1 MNDVSCHMMCKKGG
15 IVMKSLTVIIS
26 YSDREQ
32 LVEELINAAWKL
44 KPIEIIILA
53 PNDKSKLYEIAMK
66 YRCHSVLMNKYSAHY
81 QGYEVCIKEAKG
93 EILLFLDSNFSL
105 STNEMQRFIEPIVTN
120 QADVVLNK
128 IDKLIEIG
136 KCPNMDIV
144 WRKMLNEILR
154 RPDLKSNSIL
164 SLPYALTKEVVENIG
179 FDYMKDIVLSHM
191 KIVNQGWRIND
202 QYAINTL
209 SKDET
214 IEEEGYL
221 IKKELSKNEK
231 EKVERYLRGISKWI
245 EKKGRRVGF
254 TDAGKRRD
262 IIQKLGES
270 KQYPSYHQGWGM
282 HSSIYDGKQ
291 LSVIIPVQNEEETIE
306 QVILEARKIEPLEI
320 IVVVN
325 GSTDHTAD
333 IAKRLGATIIKYNER
348 LGHNVGR
355 AIGALEATGDILL
368 FIDGDFSVSGSDL
381 HHFTK
386 AVSDGIDIALN
397 DLNPMLNPPFYVVD
411 IVKYMLNLAYGRP
424 ELSNGSLVAIPH
436 AMSKSCLDAIG
447 WETLLCPSLA
457 QVKAILQGYRV
468 ECVHYVDVVKPNR
481 IRLKENVSQNGHPPA
496 VLRIIGDHVE
506 ALSYLIEQLE
516 MDGKG
521 D

>member
-1 MNDVSCHMMCKKGG
+1 
-15 IVMKSLTVIIS
+15 MKSLTVIIL
-26 YSDREQ
+26 YSEREQ
-32 LVEELINAAWKL
+32 ILEESIQSIWKL
-44 KPIEIIILA
+44 NPLEIIILV
-53 PNDKSKLYEIAMK
+53 PNDRSNLYEIAKKHKCHIVFMDK
-66 YRCHSVLMNKYSAHY
+66 YNKHY
-81 QGYEVCIKEAKG
+81 DGYGACIKAAKG
-93 EILLFLDSNFSL
+93 EVLLFLDGNFSL

-136 KCPNMDIV
+136 KCQNMDIV
-144 WRKMLNEILR
+144 WRKMLNEILS

-179 FDYMKDIVLSHM
+179 FNYMEDIVLSHM

-214 IEEEGYL
+214 IEEGGYL

-231 EKVERYLRGISKWI
+231 EKVERYLRGIAKWI

-262 IIQKLGES
+262 IVQKLGEC
-270 KQYPSYHQGWGM
+270 KRYPSYHQGWGM

-325 GSTDHTAD
+325 GSTDQTAN
-333 IAKRLGATIIKYNER
+333 IAKRLGVTIIEYNER

-368 FIDGDFSVSGSDL
+368 FIDGDFSVSGSNL

-386 AVSDGIDIALN
+386 AVSAGVDIALN
-397 DLNPMLNPPFYVVD
+397 DLNPMLHPPFYVVD
-411 IVKYMLNLAYGRP
+411 VVKYMLNLAYNRP

-436 AMSKSCLDAIG
+436 AMSRSCLDAIG
-447 WETLLCPSLA
+447 WESLLCPSLA

-481 IRLKENVSQNGHPPA
+481 IRLMENVSHKGHPPA

>member
-1 MNDVSCHMMCKKGG
+1 
-15 IVMKSLTVIIS
+15 MKSLTIIIS
-26 YSDREQ
+26 YSDRAHILEN
-32 LVEELINAAWKL
+32 LIKVAGKL
-44 KPIEIIILA
+44 KPIEIIVFV
-53 PNDKSKLYEIAMK
+53 PNDRSELYEIAKK
-66 YRCHSVLMNKYSAHY
+66 YRCRSVLIGKYSTHY
-81 QGYEVCIKEAKG
+81 HEYEAFIKEARG
-93 EILLFLDSNFSL
+93 EVLLFLDGNFSL
-105 STNEMQRFIEPIVTN
+105 STNEMKEFIEPIVTN

-144 WRKMLNEILR
+144 WRKMLNEILS

-164 SLPYALTKEVVENIG
+164 SLPYALTKEVVANIG
-179 FDYMKDIVLSHM
+179 CDFMEDIVLSHI

-214 IEEEGYL
+214 LEEEGYL

-231 EKVERYLRGISKWI
+231 EKVKKYLIGISKWI
-245 EKKGRRVGF
+245 EKKGRRGGF

-262 IIQKLGES
+262 IIQRLAEC

-282 HSSIYDGKQ
+282 HSSIYGGKQ
-291 LSVIIPVQNEEETIE
+291 LSVIIPVQDEEETIE
-306 QVILEARKIEPLEI
+306 QVILEVRKIEPLEI

-325 GSTDHTAD
+325 GSADNTAN
-333 IAKRLGATIIKYNER
+333 IAKSLGATVIKYNER

-355 AIGALEATGDILL
+355 AIGALEAIGDIFL
-368 FIDGDFSVSGSDL
+368 FIDGDFSIVGSDL
-381 HHFTK
+381 HRFTQ
-386 AVSDGIDIALN
+386 AVSDGVDIALN
-397 DLNPMLNPPFYVVD
+397 DLNPSLNPPFYIVD
-411 IVKYMLNLAYGRP
+411 IVKYMLNLACNRP

-436 AMSKSCLDAIG
+436 AMSRSCLDAIG

-457 QVKAILQGYRV
+457 QVKAILQGYKV

-481 IRLKENVSQNGHPPA
+481 IRLKEHVNHNGHPPA

-506 ALSYLIEQLE
+506 ALPYLIEKLDT
-516 MDGKG
+516 DGEG
-521 D
+521 G

>member
-1 MNDVSCHMMCKKGG
+1 
-15 IVMKSLTVIIS
+15 MKALTVIIL
-26 YSDREQ
+26 YSEREQ
-32 LVEELINAAWKL
+32 ILEESIQSIWKL
-44 KPIEIIILA
+44 NPLEIIILV
-53 PNDKSKLYEIAMK
+53 PNDRSNLYEIAKKHKCHIVFMDK
-66 YRCHSVLMNKYSAHY
+66 YNKHY
-81 QGYEVCIKEAKG
+81 DGYGACIKAAKG
-93 EILLFLDSNFSL
+93 EVLLFLDGNFSL

-144 WRKMLNEILR
+144 WRKMLNEILS

-179 FDYMKDIVLSHM
+179 FNYMEDIVLSHM

-214 IEEEGYL
+214 IEEGGYL

-231 EKVERYLRGISKWI
+231 EKVERYLRGIAKWI

-262 IIQKLGES
+262 IVQKLGEC
-270 KQYPSYHQGWGM
+270 KRYPSYHQGWGM

-325 GSTDHTAD
+325 GSTDQTAN
-333 IAKRLGATIIKYNER
+333 IAKRLGVTIIEYNER

-368 FIDGDFSVSGSDL
+368 FIDGDFSVSGSNL

-386 AVSDGIDIALN
+386 AVSAGVDMALN
-397 DLNPMLNPPFYVVD
+397 DLNPMLHPPFYVVD
-411 IVKYMLNLAYGRP
+411 VVKYMLNLAYNRP

-436 AMSKSCLDAIG
+436 AMSRSCLDAIG
-447 WETLLCPSLA
+447 WESLLCPSLA

-481 IRLKENVSQNGHPPA
+481 IRLMENVSHNGHPPA

>member
-1 MNDVSCHMMCKKGG
+1 
-15 IVMKSLTVIIS
+15 MKSLTVIIL
-26 YSDREQ
+26 YSEREQ
-32 LVEELINAAWKL
+32 ILEESIQSIWKL
-44 KPIEIIILA
+44 NPLQIIIFV
-53 PNDKSKLYEIAMK
+53 PNDRSNLYEIAK
-66 YRCHSVLMNKYSAHY
+66 KHKCHIVFMDKYSKHY
-81 QGYEVCIKEAKG
+81 DGYGACIKAAKG
-93 EILLFLDSNFSL
+93 EVLLFLDGNFSL

-144 WRKMLNEILR
+144 WRKMLNEILS

-179 FDYMKDIVLSHM
+179 FNYMEDIVLSHM

-214 IEEEGYL
+214 IEEGGYL

-231 EKVERYLRGISKWI
+231 EKVERYLRGIAKWI

-262 IIQKLGES
+262 IVQKLGEC
-270 KQYPSYHQGWGM
+270 KRYPSYHQGWGM

-325 GSTDHTAD
+325 GSTDQTAN
-333 IAKRLGATIIKYNER
+333 IAKRLGVTIIEYNER

-368 FIDGDFSVSGSDL
+368 FIDGDFSVSGSNL

-386 AVSDGIDIALN
+386 AVSAGVDIALN
-397 DLNPMLNPPFYVVD
+397 DLNPMLHPPFYVVD
-411 IVKYMLNLAYGRP
+411 VVKYMLNLACNRP

-436 AMSKSCLDAIG
+436 AMSRSCLDAIG

-481 IRLKENVSQNGHPPA
+481 IRLKENVSHNGHPPA

>member
-1 MNDVSCHMMCKKGG
+1 
-15 IVMKSLTVIIS
+15 MKSLTVIIL
-26 YSDREQ
+26 YSEREQ
-32 LVEELINAAWKL
+32 ILEESIQSIWKL
-44 KPIEIIILA
+44 NPLEIIIFV
-53 PNDKSKLYEIAMK
+53 PNDRSNLYEIAKKHKCHIVFMDK
-66 YRCHSVLMNKYSAHY
+66 YNKHY
-81 QGYEVCIKEAKG
+81 DGYGACIKAAKG
-93 EILLFLDSNFSL
+93 EVLLFLDGNFSL

-144 WRKMLNEILR
+144 WRKMLNEILS

-179 FDYMKDIVLSHM
+179 FNYMEDIVLSHM

-214 IEEEGYL
+214 IEEGGYL

-231 EKVERYLRGISKWI
+231 EKVERYLRGIAKWI

-262 IIQKLGES
+262 IVQKLGEC
-270 KQYPSYHQGWGM
+270 KRYPSYHQGWGM
-282 HSSIYDGKQ
+282 HSSIYNGKQ

-325 GSTDHTAD
+325 GSTDQTAN
-333 IAKRLGATIIKYNER
+333 IAKRLGVTIIEYNER

-368 FIDGDFSVSGSDL
+368 FIDGDFSVSGSNL
-381 HHFTK
+381 HHFTN
-386 AVSDGIDIALN
+386 AVSAGVDIALN
-397 DLNPMLNPPFYVVD
+397 DLNPMLHPPFYVVD
-411 IVKYMLNLAYGRP
+411 VVKYMLNLAYNRP

-436 AMSKSCLDAIG
+436 AMSRSCLDAIG
-447 WETLLCPSLA
+447 WESLLCPSLA
-457 QVKAILQGYRV
+457 QVKA
-468 ECVHYVDVVKPNR
+468 
-481 IRLKENVSQNGHPPA
+481 
-496 VLRIIGDHVE
+496 
-506 ALSYLIEQLE
+506 
-516 MDGKG
+516 
-521 D
+521 

>member
-1 MNDVSCHMMCKKGG
+1 
-15 IVMKSLTVIIS
+15 MKSLTVIIL
-26 YSDREQ
+26 YSEREQ
-32 LVEELINAAWKL
+32 ILEESIQSIWKL
-44 KPIEIIILA
+44 NPLEIIILV
-53 PNDKSKLYEIAMK
+53 PNDRSNLYEIAKKHKCHIVFMDK
-66 YRCHSVLMNKYSAHY
+66 YNKHY
-81 QGYEVCIKEAKG
+81 DGYGACIKAAKG
-93 EILLFLDSNFSL
+93 EVLLFLDGNFSL

-144 WRKMLNEILR
+144 WRKMLNEILS

-179 FDYMKDIVLSHM
+179 FNYMEDIILSHM

-214 IEEEGYL
+214 IEEGGYL

-231 EKVERYLRGISKWI
+231 EKVERYLRGIAKWI

-262 IIQKLGES
+262 IVQKLGEC
-270 KQYPSYHQGWGM
+270 KRYPSYHQGWGM

-325 GSTDHTAD
+325 GSTDQTAN
-333 IAKRLGATIIKYNER
+333 IAKTLGVTIIEYNER

-368 FIDGDFSVSGSDL
+368 FIDGDFSVSGSNL

-386 AVSDGIDIALN
+386 AVSAGVDIALN
-397 DLNPMLNPPFYVVD
+397 DLNPMLHPPFYVVD
-411 IVKYMLNLAYGRP
+411 VVKYMLNLAYNRP

-436 AMSKSCLDAIG
+436 AMSRSCLDAIG
-447 WETLLCPSLA
+447 WESLLCPSLA

-481 IRLKENVSQNGHPPA
+481 IRLMENVSHNGHPPA

>member
-1 MNDVSCHMMCKKGG
+1 
-15 IVMKSLTVIIS
+15 MKSLTVIIL
-26 YSDREQ
+26 YSEREQ
-32 LVEELINAAWKL
+32 ILEESIQSIWKL
-44 KPIEIIILA
+44 NPLEIIIFV
-53 PNDKSKLYEIAMK
+53 PNDRSNLYEIAKKHKCHIVFMDK
-66 YRCHSVLMNKYSAHY
+66 YNKHY
-81 QGYEVCIKEAKG
+81 DGYGACIKAAKG
-93 EILLFLDSNFSL
+93 EVLLFLDGNFSL

-144 WRKMLNEILR
+144 WRKMLNEILS

-179 FDYMKDIVLSHM
+179 FNYMEDIVLSHM

-214 IEEEGYL
+214 IEEGGYL

-231 EKVERYLRGISKWI
+231 EKVERYLRGIAKWI

-262 IIQKLGES
+262 IVQKLGEC
-270 KQYPSYHQGWGM
+270 KRYPSYHQGWGM

-325 GSTDHTAD
+325 GSTDQTAN
-333 IAKRLGATIIKYNER
+333 IAKRLGVTIIEYNER

-368 FIDGDFSVSGSDL
+368 FIDGDFSVSGSNL

-386 AVSDGIDIALN
+386 AVSAGVDIALN
-397 DLNPMLNPPFYVVD
+397 DLNPMLHPPFYVVD
-411 IVKYMLNLAYGRP
+411 VVKYMLNFAYNHP
-424 ELSNGSLVAIPH
+424 KFSNGPLVAIPH
-436 AMSKSCLDAIG
+436 AMSRSCLDAIG
-447 WETLLCPSLA
+447 WESLLCPSLA

-481 IRLKENVSQNGHPPA
+481 IRLMENVSHNGHPPA

>member
-81 QGYEVCIKEAKG
+81 QGYEACIKKAKG

-191 KIVNQGWRIND
+191 NIVNQGWRIND

-231 EKVERYLRGISKWI
+231 R
-245 EKKGRRVGF
+245 
-254 TDAGKRRD
+254 
-262 IIQKLGES
+262 ES
-270 KQYPSYHQGWGM
+270 
-282 HSSIYDGKQ
+282 
-291 LSVIIPVQNEEETIE
+291 
-306 QVILEARKIEPLEI
+306 RKIF
-320 IVVVN
+320 
-325 GSTDHTAD
+325 
-333 IAKRLGATIIKYNER
+333 K
-348 LGHNVGR
+348 
-355 AIGALEATGDILL
+355 
-368 FIDGDFSVSGSDL
+368 
-381 HHFTK
+381 
-386 AVSDGIDIALN
+386 
-397 DLNPMLNPPFYVVD
+397 
-411 IVKYMLNLAYGRP
+411 
-424 ELSNGSLVAIPH
+424 
-436 AMSKSCLDAIG
+436 
-447 WETLLCPSLA
+447 
-457 QVKAILQGYRV
+457 GY
-468 ECVHYVDVVKPNR
+468 
-481 IRLKENVSQNGHPPA
+481 I
-496 VLRIIGDHVE
+496 
-506 ALSYLIEQLE
+506 
-516 MDGKG
+516 
-521 D
+521 